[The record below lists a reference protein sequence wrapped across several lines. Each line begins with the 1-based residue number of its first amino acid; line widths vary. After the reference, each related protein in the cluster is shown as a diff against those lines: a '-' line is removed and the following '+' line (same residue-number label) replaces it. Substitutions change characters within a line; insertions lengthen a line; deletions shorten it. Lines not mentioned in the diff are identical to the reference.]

1 MLVVSKLE
9 AGQLNLKVNPQNLLA
24 LAGKVVA
31 DHRVDSDG
39 LAVQI
44 NLMASPEPSTV
55 SLDGQLTRTPK
66 FRWLGCVKL
75 LAQKYFWKIAG
86 LPAVVW

>member
-9 AGQLNLKVNPQNLLA
+9 AGQLNLNVNPQNLVA

-44 NLMASPEPSTV
+44 NLMASPEPLTV
-55 SLDGQLTRTPK
+55 SLDGELARTPK
-66 FRWLGCVKL
+66 LKQPGCIQLLGINALEKP
-75 LAQKYFWKIAG
+75 QWGEF
-86 LPAVVW
+86 

>member
-1 MLVVSKLE
+1 M
-9 AGQLNLKVNPQNLLA
+9 A

-44 NLMASPEPSTV
+44 NLMASPEPLTV
-55 SLDGQLTRTPK
+55 SLNGELTRTPK
-66 FRWLGCVKL
+66 LKWPGCGKL
-75 LAQKYFWKIAG
+75 LEQKHFGKIAG
-86 LPAVVW
+86 FLPVFGGM